1 MKNKK
6 SRVGII
12 TFHCS
17 NNFGAMLQAFA
28 LKSYLRQSGK
38 AADIVRYEP
47 PFMTGRHWWFPY
59 VPIKGRK
66 KRLEWEKKAWKS
78 HVRMGMDFFRQ
89 RANYNRFKRKY
100 LTRKTQGKLLFSW
113 QFKWLPYSCYIVG
126 SDQIWNPD
134 ITYGLRK
141 AYFGAFDNKRKK
153 RVIAYAAS
161 LGGVSLAEQYKEEFS
176 RLIGCVDAV
185 SVREEE
191 AVPYVESC
199 SQKEAAAVLDPVFL
213 LEKEDWQQVEKTPK
227 RKGYVLVYTA
237 EWNKEL
243 QEYALALATEK
254 NLSAVILRASKW
266 GEDVGFEADYIS
278 GPSEFLGYV
287 HNADYVV
294 TNSFHA
300 VAFSIIYQ
308 KKFLAFLHSN
318 RGARIRN
325 ILHIHELENRLYDK
339 EKNTQ
344 IDAAVDWDRVKK
356 RTIESVKR
364 SKDFLQENIS

>member
-1 MKNKK
+1 MKNTD
-6 SRVGII
+6 SRIGII
-12 TFHCS
+12 TFHCAH
-17 NNFGAMLQAFA
+17 NFGAMLQAYA
-28 LKSYLRQSGK
+28 LKTYLQGQGRQT
-38 AADIVRYEP
+38 DIVRYEP

-59 VPIKGRK
+59 VPIEGRK

-89 RANYNRFKRKY
+89 RANYKRFKRKY
-100 LTRKTQGKLLFSW
+100 LTRGLQRKVLFPD
-113 QFKWLPYSCYIVG
+113 QLKRLPYSCYIVG

-141 AYFGAFDNKRKK
+141 AYFGAFDASKKK

-161 LGGVSLAEQYKEEFS
+161 LGGASLAEQYQKEFTELVS
-176 RLIGCVDAV
+176 HVDAV

-191 AVPYVESC
+191 AIAYVRAC
-199 SQKEAAAVLDPVFL
+199 TQKEVKAVLDPVFL
-213 LEKEDWQQVEKTPK
+213 LEKEAWQQVEKAPE

-243 QEYALALATEK
+243 QEYALALAKEK
-254 NLSAVILRASKW
+254 NLPAVILRASKW
-266 GEDVGFEADYIS
+266 GEDVGFETDYIS
-278 GPSEFLGYV
+278 GPSEFLGYI
-287 HNADYVV
+287 HHADYVV

-300 VAFSIIYQ
+300 IAFSIIFQ

-325 ILHIHELENRLYDK
+325 ILHIHELEGRLYSK
-339 EKNTQ
+339 EENTQ
-344 IDAAVDWDRVKK
+344 IDDAIDWVKVK
-356 RTIESVKR
+356 SRTIENVKM
-364 SKDFLQENIS
+364 SKNFLQENIP